1 MNEPKDLVRQ
11 LLDLCERAN
20 TAMMGDTKHDGGEP
34 EDDWIA
40 DYEAIKDDAACS
52 IGDHV
57 YSTNWEDGDAYDYCS
72 FCGHE
77 PNTQTM
83 AGEALPSVPGSA
95 PRISD

>member
-11 LLDLCERAN
+11 LLDLCERAS
-20 TAMMGDTKHDGGEP
+20 TVMMGDTKHDGGDP

-40 DYEAIKDDAACS
+40 DFEAIRDEAACS

-57 YSTNWEDGDAYDYCS
+57 YSTNWKDGKAYDYCP

-77 PNTQTM
+77 PNAERT
-83 AGEALPSVPGSA
+83 
-95 PRISD
+95 